1 MIPVHSEP
9 VKGTG
14 AEAVMKVLAFSDVH
28 GDTKALKL
36 LARRIEE
43 ESFDFM
49 LIAVDLTNAD
59 LLPSWGDR
67 LRQMWEVFQVLEG
80 LEIPYYFVWGL
91 PFREFSSWTVTCKE
105 G

>member
-1 MIPVHSEP
+1 
-9 VKGTG
+9 
-14 AEAVMKVLAFSDVH
+14 MKVLAFSDVH

-49 LIAVDLTNAD
+49 LIAGDLTNAD

-80 LEIPYYFVWGL
+80 LEIPYYFVWGV
-91 PFREFSSWTVTCKE
+91 PFREFSIAGPLLARRGDKHFKADTVGADIVK
-105 G
+105 